1 MGYGIISGRFVN
13 DKSHLYF
20 DLQEQKTVSAHD
32 RNGFDI
38 RQVHP
43 STLTWKDFVDNIIPV
58 TRRSSLML
66 IQIWFT
72 GSSTSCYG
80 DGIATDLHRFSE
92 PV

>member
-1 MGYGIISGRFVN
+1 MKKIKGEEERRNQKDLRIVKTS
-13 DKSHLYF
+13 LYF
-20 DLQEQKTVSAHD
+20 DLQEQKAVSVYD

-66 IQIWFT
+66 IQI
-72 GSSTSCYG
+72 
-80 DGIATDLHRFSE
+80 
-92 PV
+92 